1 MAPGVSGR
9 TLYHPLT
16 LPDEVFPPSN
26 LKPDS
31 EKADMREVI
40 LPRPVDFPAPQT
52 HGTSSSL
59 IQRVSHPVS
68 LISKPST
75 TSSFGTIAFLVLSS
89 LSCHLPIP
97 PRIQQKLINATYHL
111 RALFA
116 VCDLLISNH
125 WLLSSSSSTIVRCH
139 PRSLV
144 IAFGFL

>member
-1 MAPGVSGR
+1 MAHAPKTEECPDHAHPCKTEECSDHPLTRSGHVAPGVSGR

-75 TSSFGTIAFLVLSS
+75 TSSFGTIAFLV
-89 LSCHLPIP
+89 SCHGSVQSILPP
-97 PRIQQKLINATYHL
+97 PDPTEN
-111 RALFA
+111 
-116 VCDLLISNH
+116 
-125 WLLSSSSSTIVRCH
+125 STEVN
-139 PRSLV
+139 
-144 IAFGFL
+144 